1 MLKEIKQ
8 VQLSQNATKDTIA
21 QLNYAIEKIGSR
33 SIYDIDKPFIDTLDL
48 HDSRAHVSVTRG
60 WIHEFSTMG
69 LDILRD
75 ISLQKSLEQRKK
87 SFNDDHYDVD
97 AMSRA
102 PSLNTVQKYI
112 NEYDHLLQK
121 VDTVDFNIHRF
132 VD

>member
-8 VQLSQNATKDTIA
+8 FQITENASKDTIA

-33 SIYDIDKPFIDTLDL
+33 SIYEIDKPFIDTLDL
-48 HDSRAHVSVTRG
+48 HESKAHVSITRG

-69 LDILRD
+69 LEILRD

-87 SFNDDHYDVD
+87 SMDDQIEADTR
-97 AMSRA
+97 SRA

-112 NEYDHLLQK
+112 NKYDHLLQK
-121 VDTVDFNIHRF
+121 VEMVDFNIHRF
-132 VD
+132 VE

>member
-8 VQLSQNATKDTIA
+8 FQITENASKDTIA

-33 SIYDIDKPFIDTLDL
+33 SIYEIDKPFIDTLDL
-48 HDSRAHVSVTRG
+48 HESKAHLSVTRG

-69 LDILRD
+69 LEILRD

-87 SFNDDHYDVD
+87 SMDDQIEADTR
-97 AMSRA
+97 SRA

-112 NEYDHLLQK
+112 NKYDHLLQK
-121 VDTVDFNIHRF
+121 VEMVDFNIHRF
-132 VD
+132 VE

>member
-8 VQLSQNATKDTIA
+8 FQITENASKDTIA

-33 SIYDIDKPFIDTLDL
+33 SIYEIDKPFIDTLDL
-48 HDSRAHVSVTRG
+48 HESKAHVSVTRG

-69 LDILRD
+69 LEILRD

-87 SFNDDHYDVD
+87 SMDDQIEADTR
-97 AMSRA
+97 SRA

-112 NEYDHLLQK
+112 NKYDHLLQK
-121 VDTVDFNIHRF
+121 VEMVDFNIHRF
-132 VD
+132 VE